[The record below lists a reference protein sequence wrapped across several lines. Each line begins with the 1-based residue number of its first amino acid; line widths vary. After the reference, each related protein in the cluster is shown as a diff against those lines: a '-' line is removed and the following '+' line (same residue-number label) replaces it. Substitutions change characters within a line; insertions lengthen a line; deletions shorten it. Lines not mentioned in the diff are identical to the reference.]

1 MGFPEAFFLAAVQ
14 GLTEFLPVSSSGHL
28 VLFQK
33 LFSFENP
40 PVLFDI
46 LLHFGTLV
54 SILIFFRK
62 EIVNIFKNFRENQR
76 LLVLLFIASVP
87 AAFFG
92 FFLSGFV
99 ENLFNSLVLVGVAW
113 IFGGFIIVLTS
124 KFNRKDVKENTKE
137 MKWGDALFIGFFQ
150 SLALFPGISRS
161 GTTISSGLF
170 RNLSRNQAFN
180 FSFLLAIPAIVGA
193 TGLQIVKADFLEVL
207 SLMNL
212 LSIPIAGFIGYI
224 SLVLLKKALKNEK
237 FYYFGFYCIFLGII
251 VLLFA

>member
-1 MGFPEAFFLAAVQ
+1 MSFTEAFFLAVIQ

-33 LFSFENP
+33 LMNFGTP

-46 LLHFGTLV
+46 LLHFGTLG
-54 SILIFFRK
+54 SILVFFRK
-62 EIVNIFKNFRENQR
+62 EIIDIIKNLKNNQK
-76 LLVLLFIASVP
+76 LLTLLIVASVP

-92 FFLSGFV
+92 FFLSGLV

-113 IFGGFIIVLTS
+113 IFGGSIIVSTS
-124 KFNRKDVKENTKE
+124 KFNKKDVKENTKE
-137 MKWGDALFIGFFQ
+137 IKLGDALFIGFFQ

-170 RNLSRNQAFN
+170 RNLSRSQAFS

-193 TGLQIVKADFLEVL
+193 TGLQIIKADFSEVL
-207 SLMNL
+207 SLVNL
-212 LSIPIAGFIGYI
+212 LSTLIAGFIGYI
-224 SLVLLKKALKNEK
+224 ALVLLKKALKNEK
-237 FYYFGFYCIFLGII
+237 FYYFGFYCILLGII